1 MLDDGEALGD
11 AEVNRLQAGSS
22 EASDLAVAEA
32 RGRLGDRARI
42 EPDVA
47 GAAWN
52 ARVLLWCFDGLT
64 VAVGPWEARRGA
76 GVVGGL
82 RRNGKA
88 IVELQDGVDLPATG
102 DKIGRAIHVRSECP
116 AAAEGKV
123 VGYETVEGVR
133 YVLVAPAIVG
143 VWVIGVLEEEVI
155 VAC

>member
-1 MLDDGEALGD
+1 M
-11 AEVNRLQAGSS
+11 
-22 EASDLAVAEA
+22 
-32 RGRLGDRARI
+32 
-42 EPDVA
+42 
-47 GAAWN
+47 
-52 ARVLLWCFDGLT
+52 
-64 VAVGPWEARRGA
+64 
-76 GVVGGL
+76 

-155 VAC
+155 VACLRQVGVGVSILCIEAGGVAHAFGPGVVGLELEAMAETLLEVGLKRVVVGIAAGCSEASLAYQSL